1 MNLIKIT
8 ELIERYELN
17 TSSRKREKVYIRSV
31 LYHFL
36 RNNKMTLDR
45 IGKMFGKNHA
55 TILHGLECYDR
66 NKNYSDFKDLI
77 SLVENELEISCIEI
91 EDEEKLKLTEIEL
104 DILEANSIQDFWQ
117 VKNNLIKK
125 LSIKE

>member
-36 RNNKMTLDR
+36 RSNKMTLDR

-66 NKNYSDFKDLI
+66 NKNYSDFQELI
-77 SLVENELEISCIEI
+77 SLIENELEVSCIEI
-91 EDEEKLKLTEIEL
+91 EDEDKLQLTETEL
-104 DILEANSIQDFWQ
+104 DILEANSIQEFWQ

>member
-77 SLVENELEISCIEI
+77 YLIEKELEVSCIDI

>member
-17 TSSRKREKVYIRSV
+17 TCSRKREKVYIRSV

-36 RNNKMTLDR
+36 RSNKMTLDR
-45 IGKMFGKNHA
+45 IGKMFGKGHA
-55 TILHGLECYDR
+55 TILHGLECYNR

-77 SLVENELEISCIEI
+77 YLIERELEVSCIDI
-91 EDEEKLKLTEIEL
+91 KDEDKLKLTEIEL

>member
-36 RNNKMTLDR
+36 RSNKMTLDR

-77 SLVENELEISCIEI
+77 YLIEKELEVSCIDI

>member
-36 RNNKMTLDR
+36 RSNKMTLDR

-55 TILHGLECYDR
+55 TILHGLECYNR

-77 SLVENELEISCIEI
+77 YLIERELEVSCIDI
-91 EDEEKLKLTEIEL
+91 EDEDKLKLTETEL
-104 DILEANSIQDFWQ
+104 DILEANSLQDFWQ

>member
-45 IGKMFGKNHA
+45 IGKMFSKNHA
-55 TILHGLECYDR
+55 TILHGLECYER
-66 NKNYSDFKDLI
+66 NKNYPDFKDLI
-77 SLVENELEISCIEI
+77 SLVENELEVSCIDI
-91 EDEEKLKLTEIEL
+91 EDEDKLKLTETEL
-104 DILEANSIQDFWQ
+104 DVLEANSIQDFWQ

>member
-45 IGKMFGKNHA
+45 IGKMFSKNHA
-55 TILHGLECYDR
+55 TILHGLECYER
-66 NKNYSDFKDLI
+66 NKNYPDFKELI
-77 SLVENELEISCIEI
+77 SLVENELEVSCIEI

-125 LSIKE
+125 LSIKK

>member
-31 LYHFL
+31 LYRFL
-36 RNNKMTLDR
+36 RDNRMTLAQ
-45 IGKMFGKNHA
+45 IGKLMNKDHA
-55 TILHGLECYDR
+55 TVLHGLECYER
-66 NKNYSDFKDLI
+66 NKNYPDFKDLI
-77 SLVENELEISCIEI
+77 SLVENELEVSCIEI
-91 EDEEKLKLTEIEL
+91 EDEDKLKLTETEL

>member
-17 TSSRKREKVYIRSV
+17 TPSRKREKVYIRSV

-45 IGKMFGKNHA
+45 IGKMFGKGHA

-66 NKNYSDFKDLI
+66 NKNYPDFKELI
-77 SLVENELEISCIEI
+77 ELVENELEVSCIDI
-91 EDEEKLKLTEIEL
+91 PDEEKLQLTEAEL
-104 DILEANSIQDFWQ
+104 DILEANSLQDFWQ
-117 VKNNLIKK
+117 IKNNLIKK

>member
-8 ELIERYELN
+8 ELIERYDLN

-36 RNNKMTLDR
+36 RNNKMKLDQ
-45 IGKMFGKNHA
+45 IGKLFNKNHA
-55 TILHGLECYDR
+55 TILHGLDCYNQ
-66 NKNYSDFKDLI
+66 NKNYPDFQELI
-77 SLVENELEISCIEI
+77 ALIENELEVNCIDI
-91 EDEEKLKLTEIEL
+91 ADEDKLKLSEVEIDLL
-104 DILEANSIQDFWQ
+104 DANSIQDFWK

>member
-36 RNNKMTLDR
+36 RSNKMTLDR

-55 TILHGLECYDR
+55 TILHGLECYNR

-77 SLVENELEISCIEI
+77 YLIEKELEVSCIDI

>member
-45 IGKMFGKNHA
+45 IGKMFSKNHA
-55 TILHGLECYDR
+55 TILHGLECYNR

-77 SLVENELEISCIEI
+77 YLIERELEVSCIEI

>member
-36 RNNKMTLDR
+36 RSNKMTLDR

-55 TILHGLECYDR
+55 TILHGLECYNR

-77 SLVENELEISCIEI
+77 YLVENELEVSCINI

>member
-8 ELIERYELN
+8 ELIERYDLN

-36 RNNKMTLDR
+36 RNNKMKLDQ
-45 IGKMFGKNHA
+45 IGKLFNKNHA
-55 TILHGLECYDR
+55 TILHGLDCYNQ
-66 NKNYSDFKDLI
+66 NKNYPDFQELI
-77 SLVENELEISCIEI
+77 ALIENELEVNCIDI
-91 EDEEKLKLTEIEL
+91 ADEDKLKLSEVEIDLL
-104 DILEANSIQDFWQ
+104 DANSIQDFWK
-117 VKNNLIKK
+117 VKNNLIKR

>member
-17 TSSRKREKVYIRSV
+17 VPSRKREKVYIRSV

-36 RNNKMTLDR
+36 RSNKMTLDR
-45 IGKMFGKNHA
+45 IGKMFGKGHA
-55 TILHGLECYDR
+55 TILHGLECYER
-66 NKNYSDFKDLI
+66 NKNYPDFKELI
-77 SLVENELEISCIEI
+77 SLVENELEVSCIDI
-91 EDEEKLKLTEIEL
+91 EDEDKLKLTETEL
-104 DILEANSIQDFWQ
+104 NILEANSLQDFWQ

>member
-55 TILHGLECYDR
+55 TILNGLECYER
-66 NKNYSDFKDLI
+66 NKNYPDFKELI
-77 SLVENELEISCIEI
+77 SLVENELEVSCIYI
-91 EDEEKLKLTEIEL
+91 EDEDKLKLTETEL

-125 LSIKE
+125 LSIK

>member
-36 RNNKMTLDR
+36 RSNKMTLDR
-45 IGKMFGKNHA
+45 IGKMFSKNHA
-55 TILHGLECYDR
+55 TILHGLECYNR

-77 SLVENELEISCIEI
+77 YLIENELEVSCIEI
-91 EDEEKLKLTEIEL
+91 EDEDKLKLTETEL

>member
-36 RNNKMTLDR
+36 RSNKMTLDR
-45 IGKMFGKNHA
+45 IGKMFSKNHA
-55 TILHGLECYDR
+55 TILHGLECYER
-66 NKNYSDFKDLI
+66 NKNYPDFKELI
-77 SLVENELEISCIEI
+77 SLVENELEVSCIEI
-91 EDEEKLKLTEIEL
+91 EDEDKLKLTETEL

>member
-36 RNNKMTLDR
+36 RSNKMTLDR
-45 IGKMFGKNHA
+45 IGKMFSKNHA
-55 TILHGLECYDR
+55 TILHGLECYNR

-77 SLVENELEISCIEI
+77 YLIERELEVSCIDI
-91 EDEEKLKLTEIEL
+91 KDEDKLKLTEIEL